1 MKLQPCIIF
10 SQTNIGVEKTIT
22 SFYTFILYS
31 HINSTIFVFYNH
43 AFFRIY
49 ENREKNPRF
58 ILIVTVWSH

>member
-31 HINSTIFVFYNH
+31 HINSSQGTEPQPTAGCIFYN
-43 AFFRIY
+43 FCF
-49 ENREKNPRF
+49 
-58 ILIVTVWSH
+58 L